1 METLRKRLRQ
11 YQDEQLP
18 IIARYE
24 EQGKVITINGLQE
37 VEAVYEEVKAGISAN
52 LWEYRN

>member
-52 LWEYRN
+52 L